1 MRADSVFPDKD
12 IVELQFEIEWAEGI
26 TRIGWGKIG
35 GDTVESVAP
44 VLGLPFASRC
54 GTACGVQSKQY
65 KNARTYPNLESHGHA
80 DL

>member
-54 GTACGVQSKQY
+54 GTACGVSVQTIQKCSNLSKFGVSW
-65 KNARTYPNLESHGHA
+65 TC
-80 DL
+80 